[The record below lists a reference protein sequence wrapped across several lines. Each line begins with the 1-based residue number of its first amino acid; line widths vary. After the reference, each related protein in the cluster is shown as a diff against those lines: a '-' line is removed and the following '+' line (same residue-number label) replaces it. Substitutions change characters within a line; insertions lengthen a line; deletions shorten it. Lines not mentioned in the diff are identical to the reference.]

1 MLTAHYCTT
10 AHCSLRTFTAYT
22 RCAALALLTRDP
34 SRPPL
39 ALDVSRNRLGPV
51 GGLRLATVL
60 RAASSLAE
68 LAAADNGFGAAA
80 TCQVLRALKE
90 LPGLRRVALGCNISS
105 EGEGESGGGGGG
117 GGSGGGGE
125 EEEAERAGME
135 VLGPAEVVEAVRALL
150 TARGCAV
157 CELELGGAPQHA
169 LPVGAH
175 LASASSPRQ
184 PYASRLQPHVYP
196 ACGHVSVRLRS

>member
-1 MLTAHYCTT
+1 
-10 AHCSLRTFTAYT
+10 
-22 RCAALALLTRDP
+22 
-34 SRPPL
+34 
-39 ALDVSRNRLGPV
+39 
-51 GGLRLATVL
+51 
-60 RAASSLAE
+60 
-68 LAAADNGFGAAA
+68 
-80 TCQVLRALKE
+80 RALKE